1 MAQEFLGDSDGFDR
15 PNSEAGEPERERIE
29 FLIIGTREGVMEEIL
44 KFYTMGF
51 AQVDEWSPITPM
63 PNTQKMMSILVRY
76 RKPGSADSSTR
87 KSGL

>member
-1 MAQEFLGDSDGFDR
+1 MAEEFLGDSDGFDC
-15 PNSEAGEPERERIE
+15 PNSDAGEPERERIE

-76 RKPGSADSSTR
+76 RKGGSADSSTR
-87 KSGL
+87 KSGC